1 MTNLPT
7 AEQPQL
13 QSADHWQLTTERLT
27 IRQLTP
33 ADAPFMLALL
43 NSPLWLRFIG
53 DRNVHT
59 LEDAARYI
67 ENGAMQ
73 SYEQHGFGSYRVSLR
88 DTGEVIGTCGL
99 FRRDTL
105 PDIDLGFAFLP
116 GYEWKG
122 YGYESASAVL
132 AYATNELKLARLTA
146 FCNPENRASIALIEK
161 LGFQFERRI
170 QYGEKESLLYGKQVA
185 PVSGSIPAVEG

>member
-59 LEDAARYI
+59 LEEAARYI
-67 ENGAMQ
+67 ENGAMR
-73 SYEQHGFGSYRVSLR
+73 SYEQYGFGSYRVGLR

-116 GYEWKG
+116 GYEGKG

-132 AYATNELKLARLTA
+132 TYATNELKLARLTA
-146 FCNPENRASIALIEK
+146 FCNPENRASTALIEK
-161 LGFQFERRI
+161 LGFQFEKRI

-185 PVSGSIPAVEG
+185 SVSGSIPAVEG

>member
-7 AEQPQL
+7 AEQHQP

-27 IRQLTP
+27 IRQLTL

-67 ENGAMQ
+67 ENGAMR
-73 SYEQHGFGSYRVSLR
+73 SYEQYGFGSYRVSLR
-88 DTGEVIGTCGL
+88 DTGEPIGTCGL

-116 GYEWKG
+116 GYEGKG

-132 AYATNELKLARLTA
+132 THAANDLRISRLTA
-146 FCNPENRASIALIEK
+146 FCNPENQASIALIQK
-161 LGFQFERRI
+161 LGFQFEKRI
-170 QYGEKESLLYGKQVA
+170 QYGEKESLLYSKQIA
-185 PVSGSIPAVEG
+185 TVSDSIPVVES

>member
-1 MTNLPT
+1 MTNRPT
-7 AEQPQL
+7 AEQPQHE
-13 QSADHWQLTTERLT
+13 STDHWQLTTDRLT

-59 LEDAARYI
+59 HEDAVRYL
-67 ENGAMQ
+67 ETGAMH
-73 SYEQHGFGSYRVSLR
+73 SYQQYGFGAYRVSLR
-88 DTGEVIGTCGL
+88 DTDETIGTCGL
-99 FRRDTL
+99 HRRDTL

-116 GYEWKG
+116 GYEGKG

-132 AYATNELKLARLTA
+132 THAANDLKLTRLTA
-146 FCNPENRASIALIEK
+146 FCNPENQASIALIEK
-161 LGFQFERRI
+161 LGFQFEKRI
-170 QYGEKESLLYGKQVA
+170 QYGGKESLLYGKQL
-185 PVSGSIPAVEG
+185 VSGSIPAVVR